1 MPVKKKPLIRVQ
13 VEGHCPTMSLTE
25 LRMRGHAFV
34 VDEPPYRHG
43 TDVGPTP
50 LETMLGALVA
60 CTNVIARRIAHERGI
75 RLRFRRIGCEGM
87 LDHRGIDDE
96 AEVPVPFPDI
106 RLTLEAETDA
116 EPARLEA
123 LKDELER
130 RCPMSVILRQA
141 GSRISLDWQ
150 TFPLTDRAQTAPEPQ
165 GQT

>member
-1 MPVKKKPLIRVQ
+1 MTARKKPLIRVQ

-34 VDEPPYRHG
+34 VDEPPSRHG

-75 RLRFRRIGCEGM
+75 ALQFRRIGCEGM
-87 LDHRGIDDE
+87 LDHRGIDDA

-116 EPARLEA
+116 DAAQLES
-123 LKDELER
+123 LRTELER
-130 RCPMSVILRQA
+130 RCPMSVILREA
-141 GSRISLDWQ
+141 GSRIALDWQ
-150 TFPLTDRAQTAPEPQ
+150 TFAPTDRPQTTPQ
-165 GQT
+165 PRGQT

>member
-1 MPVKKKPLIRVQ
+1 MKVTKKPLIRVQ

-75 RLRFRRIGCEGM
+75 RLHFRKILCEGM
-87 LDHRGIDDE
+87 LDHRGIDAE
-96 AEVPVPFPDI
+96 ADVPVPFPDI
-106 RLTLEAETDA
+106 RLILDAETDGTA
-116 EPARLEA
+116 EA
-123 LKDELER
+123 LDDLRAALEQ
-130 RCPMSVILRQA
+130 RCPMSVILRNA
-141 GSRISLDWQ
+141 GTRISTEWQ
-150 TFPLTDRAQTAPEPQ
+150 IAPIKEATA
-165 GQT
+165 